1 MKKIILL
8 SLLSLSLIGCQTRY
22 AKQDKDET
30 SSIQSKEVDE
40 NNNKVKAIAV
50 LKSLES
56 GDPTAIQSY
65 INPKKYIQHNL
76 GFASGRETI
85 LGALSQF
92 KASGNKVNIK
102 RVIADGDLVAIHTDY
117 GSGANARA
125 GFDVFRFENGQIVEH
140 WDNLQSAPA
149 KTVSGRTMTDGPIQ
163 VTDLANTEYN
173 KNVVRHMVEAVLI
186 GKQLDKSSDYVSTE
200 NYYQHN
206 PNMGDNLSG
215 FALALEKMA
224 KQDMAMEYT
233 KLHKIIGE
241 GNFVLT
247 MSEGKLGSKPVA
259 FYDLF
264 RLENYKIVEHWDTVE
279 EIPAKAQWKN
289 ENGKF

>member
-1 MKKIILL
+1 MKKVLFL

-22 AKQDKDET
+22 AKQDKDEV

-56 GDPTAIQSY
+56 GDPTAIQSF

-76 GFASGRETI
+76 AFTSGRDTI

-102 RVIADGDLVAIHTDY
+102 RVIADRDLVAIHTDY
-117 GSGANARA
+117 GSRV
-125 GFDVFRFENGQIVEH
+125 GFDVYRFENGQIVEH
-140 WDNLQSAPA
+140 WDNLQSIPA
-149 KTVSGRTMTDGPIQ
+149 KTVSGRTMTDGPVQ
-163 VTDLANTEYN
+163 VTDLDKTEYN
-173 KNVVRHMVEAVLI
+173 KNIVRHMVEAVLI
-186 GKQLDKSSDYVSTE
+186 GKQLDKSSDYVNTE

-215 FALALEKMA
+215 FATALEKMA

-279 EIPAKAQWKN
+279 EIPAKDKWKN